1 MFGKHKSTP
10 AQRNYHFQFQCDFS
24 FSSSA
29 DSYACS
35 VCTHVSRSKDA
46 LRKHVSYRHPGAP
59 SPCDSESKRKR
70 SRTSTSAALAQQH
83 QQLQQQLNIPSS
95 SPSIM
100 ASSPIIKNEVINDL
114 SMTTIQSFA
123 TAKNPSSLFGHYPN
137 QQMQAN
143 AAAAAAAA
151 GANAVS
157 VSPASTSSSSEVLH
171 EQRPSPNTQSNTDC
185 TASTDTHSKCND

>member
-1 MFGKHKSTP
+1 MFFLFIVT
-10 AQRNYHFQFQCDFS
+10 
-24 FSSSA
+24 
-29 DSYACS
+29 SYACS

-83 QQLQQQLNIPSS
+83 QQLQQQLNIPTS
-95 SPSIM
+95 SPSTM

-123 TAKNPSSLFGHYPN
+123 AAKNPSPLFGHYPSQ
-137 QQMQAN
+137 QQMQSN
-143 AAAAAAAA
+143 ATT
-151 GANAVS
+151 
-157 VSPASTSSSSEVLH
+157 VSPASTSSSSEALH

-185 TASTDTHSKCND
+185 SPSADTHSKCND

>member
-1 MFGKHKSTP
+1 MQSDIQSPIHQILSIFI
-10 AQRNYHFQFQCDFS
+10 
-24 FSSSA
+24 A

-95 SPSIM
+95 SPSTI
-100 ASSPIIKNEVINDL
+100 ATSPIIKNEVINDL

-123 TAKNPSSLFGHYPN
+123 AAKNPSPIFGHYAN
-137 QQMQAN
+137 QQIQSN
-143 AAAAAAAA
+143 AAAAAANAA
-151 GANAVS
+151 S
-157 VSPASTSSSSEVLH
+157 VSPASTSSSPEAQH

-185 TASTDTHSKCND
+185 LASADPHSKCND

>member
-1 MFGKHKSTP
+1 MRFF
-10 AQRNYHFQFQCDFS
+10 HFLPCV
-24 FSSSA
+24 

-83 QQLQQQLNIPSS
+83 QQLQQQLNIPAS
-95 SPSIM
+95 SPSTM

-123 TAKNPSSLFGHYPN
+123 AAKNPSPIFGHYPS
-137 QQMQAN
+137 QQIQSN
-143 AAAAAAAA
+143 AAAA
-151 GANAVS
+151 ANAVS
-157 VSPASTSSSSEVLH
+157 VSPASTSSSTEALH
-171 EQRPSPNTQSNTDC
+171 EQKPSPNAHTNTDC
-185 TASTDTHSKCND
+185 SPSAEPHSKCND